1 MRRAIL
7 GTAGHIDHG
16 KTALVAALTGVD
28 TDRLPEEK
36 ARGITIDLGFA
47 ELAGAPDLRLGV
59 VDVPG
64 HEDLIRTMVAGATG
78 MDLVLM
84 VVAADE
90 GIMPQTREHFD
101 IVRLLAVPRLVVA
114 LTKSDLVDEEWLA
127 MVADDVEA
135 WLAATSFAGSPVIP
149 TSVKDGAG
157 LDELRRRLV
166 SSATES
172 RPRERDDWARL
183 PVDRSFT
190 VAGMGTVVTG
200 TLWSGSLKAGE
211 RARLLPSGSEARI
224 RSLQVHGRD
233 TDEAQAGERTAVA
246 LAGMDRRAVG
256 RGDVLVTDQAW
267 CASRMLTVRARL
279 LDTASR
285 PLEHG
290 SRVRA
295 LHGTTEVMARC
306 VVMDGPSTVGPG
318 EEGWVQLRLEE
329 PLVARGGDSL
339 ILRAYSP
346 PVTLGGGTVAEA
358 CAPKRR
364 RLRRQDAAR
373 LGDLLAADPAARLS
387 TALEMAG
394 WSGLVEERLPQ
405 DTGLTVARLAVLV
418 DGAVAEG
425 SARARGRA
433 YAASV
438 VAEAEAKV
446 AEALTRGHAEEP
458 LRPSVPLDRLRR
470 ALPSWAGPG
479 LADAVIQRM
488 EERGTLEAAPGG
500 ARRPGFL
507 PAPTPDQAGA
517 CADLRSLYAA
527 AGLAPPFL
535 AELPDTLAGR
545 PDLAQ
550 LLRVLEEEGTL
561 VTVDDG
567 LLVAA
572 EALEAASRAISTALG
587 GRTGLG
593 PADFREVIPVSRRH
607 LMPLLAWF
615 DGRGVTLRRGPVRD
629 VPPSP

>member
-47 ELAGAPDLRLGV
+47 ELAGEAELRLGV

-127 MVADDVEA
+127 LVADDVEA
-135 WLAATSFAGSPVIP
+135 WLGGTPYADAPVVP
-149 TSVKDGAG
+149 TSVKDGTG
-157 LDELRRRLV
+157 LDELRRHLV
-166 SSATES
+166 SAATAS
-172 RPRERDDWARL
+172 RPREREDWARL

-190 VAGMGTVVTG
+190 VPGMGTVVTG
-200 TLWSGSLKAGE
+200 TLWSGALKVGE
-211 RARLLPSGSEARI
+211 RAVLLPSGSEARI

-233 TDEAQAGERTAVA
+233 TDQALAGERTAVA
-246 LAGMDRRAVG
+246 LAGMERGGVG
-256 RGDVLVTDQAW
+256 RGDVLVTERAW
-267 CASRMLTVRARL
+267 CASNMLTVRARL

-285 PLEHG
+285 ALEHG
-290 SRVRA
+290 SRVRV

-306 VVMDGPSTVGPG
+306 SILDGPSTLGPG
-318 EEGWVQLRLEE
+318 QEGWVQLRLEE
-329 PLVARGGDSL
+329 PLVARCGDAL

-346 PVTLGGGTVAEA
+346 PATLGGGTVAEPS
-358 CAPKRR
+358 APKRR
-364 RLRRQDAAR
+364 RLEGQDAAR
-373 LGDLLAADPAARLS
+373 LGDLLAGDPAARLS
-387 TALEMAG
+387 AALDLAG
-394 WSGLVEERLPQ
+394 WSGLADERLPQ
-405 DTGLTVARLAVLV
+405 DTGIAAARLAALV
-418 DGAVAEG
+418 EG
-425 SARARGRA
+425 TVRARGRA

-438 VAEAEAKV
+438 VAEAEAKM
-446 AEALTRGHAEEP
+446 AEALVRGHAEEP
-458 LRPSVPLDRLRR
+458 LRASVPLDRLRR
-470 ALPSWAGPG
+470 ALPAWAGAG

-488 EERGTLEAAPGG
+488 AERGTLELAQGG
-500 ARRPGFL
+500 ALRPGYV
-507 PAPTPDQAGA
+507 PAPTPDQAHA
-517 CADLRSLYAA
+517 CAALRTLYAA
-527 AGLAPPFL
+527 AGLAAPFL
-535 AELPDTLAGR
+535 AELPDALARR

-550 LLRVLEEEGTL
+550 LLRFLEEEGTL

-572 EALEAASRAISTALG
+572 EALEAASGAIPAALG

-593 PADFREVIPVSRRH
+593 PADFREVLPVSRRH

-615 DGRGVTLRRGPVRD
+615 DGEGVTLRRGPVRD
-629 VPPSP
+629 VPSST